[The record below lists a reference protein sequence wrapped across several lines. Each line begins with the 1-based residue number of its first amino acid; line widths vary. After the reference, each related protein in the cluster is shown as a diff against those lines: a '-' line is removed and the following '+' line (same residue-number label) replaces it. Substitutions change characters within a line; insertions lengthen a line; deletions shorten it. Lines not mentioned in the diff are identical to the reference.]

1 MLGLKKR
8 HRRENSLVKTQRAAV
23 TDGSDPGYRIRA
35 KNAELTLCEEEPQL
49 GHSEALDLL
58 HPPHPYLWVFT
69 ALFSFSR
76 VILSWGKGSARSVT
90 CKRVDTSPIPRI
102 PEKEVL

>member
-1 MLGLKKR
+1 MNSPSPPGPVTPATWVVGEKEMLGLKKR

-49 GHSEALDLL
+49 GLFRDGNPVLQARL
-58 HPPHPYLWVFT
+58 PPQWMGCVKRIED
-69 ALFSFSR
+69 SR
-76 VILSWGKGSARSVT
+76 
-90 CKRVDTSPIPRI
+90 RVN
-102 PEKEVL
+102 